1 MELFSWQRRPAELRA
16 PALVMAFRGWNDAGE
31 AASTAASFL
40 LGCGTS
46 ERFATAE
53 AEELFD
59 YQQTRPRVRIEEGGT
74 RRIEWPRLE
83 LHAVHAPRAP
93 RDLVVLLGPEPSL
106 RWQTLA
112 DQVVE
117 VADRLGVRLVVSL
130 GSLLAEV
137 PHSRPVPIS
146 ALGSDPALL
155 ERLGLTGSN
164 YEGPTGI
171 VGVLHAAFV
180 RACFPTVSLWASVP
194 HYVAAAPNPKA
205 ALALVR
211 RCEQLLGV
219 AVDGTSLER
228 ASEDYERQLER
239 AVQSDPE
246 IRAFVEKLEE
256 TVAAEDQLDLGEIP
270 SGEVIARE
278 FQRFLRQRGEDKN

>member
-1 MELFSWQRRPAELRA
+1 MELFSWRKRPEQLRA

-31 AASTAASFL
+31 AATTAAAFL
-40 LGCGTS
+40 LGCGES
-46 ERFATAE
+46 ERLAVVDS
-53 AEELFD
+53 EELFD

-74 RRIEWPRLE
+74 RKIEWPKLD
-83 LHAVHAPRAP
+83 LYAVQVPRAP

-112 DQVVE
+112 KQAVE
-117 VADRLGVRLVVSL
+117 AAELLGIQLVLSL
-130 GSLLAEV
+130 GALLAEI

-146 ALGSDPALL
+146 ALSSDPGLV
-155 ERLGLTGSN
+155 ERLGLRGSN

-171 VGVLHAAFV
+171 VGVLHSAFL
-180 RACFPTVSLWASVP
+180 RAGFPTVSLWASVP
-194 HYVAAAPNPKA
+194 HYVAATPNPKA

-219 AVDGTSLER
+219 AVDGSSLER
-228 ASEDYERQLER
+228 AT
-239 AVQSDPE
+239 QSDPE
-246 IRAFVEKLEE
+246 VRAFVERLEE
-256 TVAAEDQLDLGEIP
+256 TAPPEGGLDPDEIP

-278 FQRFLRQRGEDKN
+278 FQRFLRQRGQDKN